1 MLFTARLAEIDAR
14 GLDALVPQEVGQQTQ
29 IGVNGQE
36 VFGKAVAEGMGVHQG
51 GIEMQPLRPNT
62 EHGTDAPR
70 GDAATAVVD
79 KERPDEVCAALRDPR
94 QRLVAQREGD
104 VDAPLF
110 VAFGVEIDEAA
121 AHMLDAKL
129 HQLAHP
135 RTGGG
140 EEAHAFEPPLW
151 PPQRE
156 EPTIDGHHPLIHGL
170 GRIAL
175 HEGAAM
181 PEQILLVE
189 RREAR
194 QEVAHRFDIG
204 AHGVGGEVVVDEALL
219 KCRQTGMGIDVLAHK
234 CRDLRGFSKPS
245 YGFPPK
251 CFGSHAIIGNPP
263 YQVVVAQKETANGQ
277 KAVVNVFHYFQM
289 LSDQLQPRYSSL
301 IYPAVRWIHRS
312 GKGLI
317 EFGLK
322 QINDPHLARLHFYPN
337 SNEVFREVGIA
348 DGLSIVFKDR
358 EKQKAEFDYLYTK
371 NGMTISTH
379 ADAPGENMLVLDP
392 EAAAIGE
399 NIRRITA
406 QRFAILHD
414 AVLPRSLFSIES
426 NFVENHP
433 DKVRPYRKGE
443 ALAADEIKLLTN
455 DKAGKAGRARW
466 YVAKEEVVTTG
477 KEHLRRWKVVV
488 SSANAGGQKRSN
500 QLEVLDD
507 RSAFG
512 RSRVALKTFA
522 TEREARN
529 FFTYCQ
535 TDFIRYTF
543 LLTDES
549 LSSLA
554 KMVPDLLNYT
564 DGNGIIDYAGDVNA
578 QLYALFEVDD
588 SMKRLIARTLDGNQ
602 S

>member
-1 MLFTARLAEIDAR
+1 MFRS
-14 GLDALVPQEVGQQTQ
+14 V
-29 IGVNGQE
+29 
-36 VFGKAVAEGMGVHQG
+36 
-51 GIEMQPLRPNT
+51 
-62 EHGTDAPR
+62 
-70 GDAATAVVD
+70 
-79 KERPDEVCAALRDPR
+79 
-94 QRLVAQREGD
+94 
-104 VDAPLF
+104 
-110 VAFGVEIDEAA
+110 
-121 AHMLDAKL
+121 
-129 HQLAHP
+129 
-135 RTGGG
+135 
-140 EEAHAFEPPLW
+140 
-151 PPQRE
+151 
-156 EPTIDGHHPLIHGL
+156 
-170 GRIAL
+170 
-175 HEGAAM
+175 
-181 PEQILLVE
+181 
-189 RREAR
+189 
-194 QEVAHRFDIG
+194 
-204 AHGVGGEVVVDEALL
+204 
-219 KCRQTGMGIDVLAHK
+219 
-234 CRDLRGFSKPS
+234 S
-245 YGFPPK
+245 YGFLPK

-322 QINDPHLARLHFYPN
+322 QINDPHLARLHFYPQ

-348 DGLSIVFKDR
+348 DGLSVVFKDR
-358 EKQKAEFDYLYTK
+358 EKQKAGFDYLYTK
-371 NGMTISTH
+371 NGVTTATH
-379 ADAPGENMLVLDP
+379 AEAPGENMLVLDP
-392 EAAAIGE
+392 EAVTIGE
-399 NIRRITA
+399 NIQHITA
-406 QRFAILHD
+406 QRFAFLHD

-529 FFTYCQ
+529 FFAYCQ
-535 TDFIRYTF
+535 TDFVRYTF

-554 KMVPDLLNYT
+554 KMVPDLLDYT

-578 QLYALFEVDD
+578 QLYALFGID
-588 SMKRLIARTLDGNQ
+588 SSMQRLIARTLDGNQ